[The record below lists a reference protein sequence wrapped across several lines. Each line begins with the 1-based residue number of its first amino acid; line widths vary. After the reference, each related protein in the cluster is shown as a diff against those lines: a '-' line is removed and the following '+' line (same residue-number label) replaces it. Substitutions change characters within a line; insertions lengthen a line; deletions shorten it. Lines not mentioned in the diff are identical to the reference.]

1 MTHLDRAFLI
11 LDDGSV
17 FPGYSFGARPLSAD
31 ELVPGTADAR
41 SAGEV
46 VFNTAMSGYHE
57 MLTDPSYTGQLVAMT
72 YPHIGNYG
80 ALDEWA
86 ETGPGGT
93 GNEGSNEVA
102 GGESSFT
109 ARIAAA
115 GFILRSVYRGPVP
128 DGRISLHTL
137 LEKGDTP
144 GISNIDTR
152 ALTLKLRDE
161 GSRTGLIMAPAD
173 AEVRTLSDTDREKAL
188 EYLRKF
194 PSMVGR
200 NLITDVGTRSILEIN
215 PKGRPHIALLDCG
228 SKANILREL
237 TSRDCRITVL
247 PSTAD
252 AREISAVGADA
263 VLVSNGPGDPAVLA
277 PQVEALKELV
287 GKTPLFGICLG
298 HQLLSQAVG
307 AETEKMKFGHH
318 GVNHPV
324 RDEKTGRVFV
334 TSQNHG
340 FTVREGSLPDG
351 IGVWFRNANDGSI
364 EGISSDDQ
372 GIYTAQ
378 FHPESAPGPDD
389 SSWIFDSFLSHI
401 GARS

>member
-1 MTHLDRAFLI
+1 MTHLNRAFLI

-109 ARIAAA
+109 ASIAAA

-173 AEVRTLSDTDREKAL
+173 PEARTLSDTDREKAL
-188 EYLRKF
+188 EYLRGF

-200 NLITDVGTRSILEIN
+200 NLVTDVGTRGILEIN
-215 PKGRPHIALLDCG
+215 PEGRPHIALLDCG

-252 AREISAVGADA
+252 SREISAVGADA

-277 PQVEALKELV
+277 PQIEALKELV

-324 RDEKTGRVFV
+324 RDEKSGRVFV

-364 EGISSDDQ
+364 EGISSDEQ

-389 SSWIFDSFLSHI
+389 SSWIFDSFLSRI